1 MNETFFYFFGSPE
14 ISEVASN
21 ILATLGF
28 PIFIRGVDYTIVFV
42 TYVGIIV
49 VERSSYSIRSFAALD
64 FPIFNCFTLPSLLL
78 LAI

>member
-1 MNETFFYFFGSPE
+1 MNKTFFYFFGSPE

-28 PIFIRGVDYTIVFV
+28 PIFVRGVDYTIVFIP
-42 TYVGIIV
+42 YVGIIV
-49 VERSSYSIRSFAALD
+49 VERSSYPIRSFAALD

>member
-1 MNETFFYFFGSPE
+1 MDETFFYFFGSPE

-28 PIFIRGVDYTIVFV
+28 PIFVRGVDYTIVFV
-42 TYVGIIV
+42 LYVGIIV